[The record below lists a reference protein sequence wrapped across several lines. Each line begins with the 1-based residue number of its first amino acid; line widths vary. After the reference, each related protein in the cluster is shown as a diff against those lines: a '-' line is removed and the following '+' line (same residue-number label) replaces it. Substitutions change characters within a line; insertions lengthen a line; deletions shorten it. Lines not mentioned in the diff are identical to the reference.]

1 MALRRSRAEKARG
14 SGWWASERTSRAVS
28 AAVLMFPMP
37 PLPLLAVLSIGR
49 LPPAPAPA
57 DNPARLDC
65 LLDALVVETAGEA
78 LPLPL
83 PFDFGFAPSEE
94 EDVASETASDASD
107 RDAIASSRPS
117 SK

>member
-1 MALRRSRAEKARG
+1 
-14 SGWWASERTSRAVS
+14 
-28 AAVLMFPMP
+28 MFPIP

-49 LPPAPAPA
+49 LLPTPAPAE
-57 DNPARLDC
+57 NPARLDC
-65 LLDALVVETAGEA
+65 LLDVLVVETAGEA